1 MSYYGPSPEDVA
13 RLRELAKALA
23 DLNPSIH
30 VDEEDA
36 ILTVPFDSSS
46 TVDANAHDGNFNLGT
61 SFEFED
67 GGGTNDIFES
77 IPTSEIAKTAEWIR
91 ATLLE
96 MPQLKIEAAE
106 DYAELA

>member
-1 MSYYGPSPEDVA
+1 MSFHGPSPEDVA

-36 ILTVPFDSSS
+36 ILTVPFDTSS
-46 TVDANAHDGNFNLGT
+46 TVDANAYAGSFNLGT

-77 IPTSEIAKTAEWIR
+77 IPTPEVAKTAEWIR

-96 MPQLKIEAAE
+96 MPQLQIEAAE